1 MQLASYAVE
10 TRLGWRGVRRKRVAE
25 WATNWWSGREGLA
38 CLAGFGPS
46 GGILNGLGPSRLL
59 LDFGGELMMMNT
71 RGPEMGFR
79 ASAFGDD
86 GGID

>member
-1 MQLASYAVE
+1 LPATQLKRDWVGVEYAVKGSRNGPR
-10 TRLGWRGVRRKRVAE
+10 TGGLVGRAWLG
-25 WATNWWSGREGLA
+25 
-38 CLAGFGPS
+38 LAGFGPS